1 MKKITLIFCTLFIFF
16 NDFLSQKVY
25 PSTLNRTSKYTTEL
39 EFRDLIY
46 NQNIKTV
53 NLYSDIKRTSK
64 IEPPVINIH
73 SPNQLIL
80 EFDELY
86 EDARYFQAK
95 IIHCRW
101 DWTPS
106 DLRPIE
112 YLSTYNEYDILDYEY
127 SVNTV
132 IPYTHYIFILPKVM
146 LPGNYLLVV
155 YNKDDP
161 DELAFSKRFM
171 VHDQLIG
178 ISYNVGKSMGI
189 QESRTHQQIDF
200 SLNYSNIEIL
210 DPQRDIKVVIRQNQS
225 WVTAIYNI
233 RPTRIDEISREI
245 EYSPFNLEN
254 NFYGG
259 NEFRFFDLN
268 SVRAPGRNVDRVFIN
283 DNRIDAF
290 LFRDKIRGTEFYSI
304 WNDLNGGY
312 LITNIDGGDPRLEAE
327 YVNVHFF
334 MDSPSKLA
342 SDIFL
347 FGKLSNYDLLPEYKM
362 KYDQQ
367 LTGYTGNLL
376 LKQGWYDYI
385 YYSPDN
391 LYFIEGSHFETEN
404 DYEILVY
411 IKPQGR
417 PYEILAG
424 YTLFNFNP

>member
-1 MKKITLIFCTLFIFF
+1 M
-16 NDFLSQKVY
+16 
-25 PSTLNRTSKYTTEL
+25 
-39 EFRDLIY
+39 
-46 NQNIKTV
+46 
-53 NLYSDIKRTSK
+53 
-64 IEPPVINIH
+64 
-73 SPNQLIL
+73 
-80 EFDELY
+80 
-86 EDARYFQAK
+86 
-95 IIHCRW
+95 
-101 DWTPS
+101 
-106 DLRPIE
+106 
-112 YLSTYNEYDILDYEY
+112 
-127 SVNTV
+127 
-132 IPYTHYIFILPKVM
+132 
-146 LPGNYLLVV
+146 
-155 YNKDDP
+155 
-161 DELAFSKRFM
+161 
-171 VHDQLIG
+171 
-178 ISYNVGKSMGI
+178 
-189 QESRTHQQIDF
+189 
-200 SLNYSNIEIL
+200 
-210 DPQRDIKVVIRQNQS
+210 
-225 WVTAIYNI
+225 
-233 RPTRIDEISREI
+233 
-245 EYSPFNLEN
+245 
-254 NFYGG
+254 
-259 NEFRFFDLN
+259 
-268 SVRAPGRNVDRVFIN
+268 PGRNVDRVFIN